1 MDNGH
6 WQCKFEFNPDDWFG
20 FIYRITELDTGREY
34 IGKKQF
40 TKLKRKKVKGRKN
53 RKHIRSTSD
62 WQVYTGSSN
71 ELNDS
76 ILKNGIDRYQFEII
90 SLHKTK
96 GSLAYAEV
104 RRQIIENVLC
114 QRMSDGVTR
123 KYFNKYINAVKFI
136 PPVDTPDELTHRS
149 YDNSRCLHLSP

>member
-1 MDNGH
+1 MDIGH
-6 WQCKFEFNPDDWFG
+6 WQSKFEFNPDDWFG

-53 RKHIRSTSD
+53 RKHVRSDSD
-62 WQVYTGSSN
+62 WKTYTGSSN
-71 ELNDS
+71 ELNDA
-76 ILKNGIDRYQFEII
+76 IKQNGKDRYKFEII

-104 RRQIIENVLC
+104 RRQIVENVLC
-114 QRMSDGVTR
+114 QRMNDGTTR

-136 PPVDTPDELTHRS
+136 PPAETLEEIEHRS
-149 YDNSRCLHLSP
+149 YDNNS

>member
-1 MDNGH
+1 MDIGH
-6 WQCKFEFNPDDWFG
+6 WQCKFEFNPDNWFG

-62 WQVYTGSSN
+62 WRIYTGSSN
-71 ELNDS
+71 ELNAS
-76 ILKNGIDRYQFEII
+76 ILLNGIDRYKFEII

-104 RRQIIENVLC
+104 KRQIFENVLC
-114 QRMSDGVTR
+114 QRLDDGVTR
-123 KYFNKYINAVKFI
+123 KYFNKYINAIKFI
-136 PPVDTPDELTHRS
+136 PPADTDEELQHRS
-149 YDNSRCLHLSP
+149 YDNGSYS